1 MKISYSID
9 IKSTPEAVFRW
20 LERPEKAML
29 WMTSVTKTE
38 ILNETK
44 ELVGTTFREVVEE
57 GGDAIEMQ
65 GAVTS
70 WKPNESISFH
80 LTSKVNIVD
89 VEYCIEGAHDGVRLT
104 ENANIQWKFP
114 VNIFSAIVGDR
125 LKQKIIAQ
133 SEEEF
138 GKLKQLVESDVSHM
152 KNA

>member
-44 ELVGTTFREVVEE
+44 EMVGTTFREVVEE
-57 GGDAIEMQ
+57 NGDAIEMQ

-70 WKPNESISFH
+70 WKPNVSISFH

-89 VEYCIEGAHDGVRLT
+89 VEYCIEGTHDGVRLT

-125 LKQKIIAQ
+125 LKQKIVAQ
-133 SEEEF
+133 SQKEF